1 MRLFAWRVFACQLTC
16 VPVVDVA
23 TQSLLC
29 NVSCRY
35 FHGDTNNCM
44 KCDIVFS
51 IKRTRPVLSTSIE
64 SAVLALA
71 YTRLQ

>member
-1 MRLFAWRVFACQLTC
+1 
-16 VPVVDVA
+16 
-23 TQSLLC
+23 
-29 NVSCRY
+29 
-35 FHGDTNNCM
+35 M

-71 YTRLQ
+71 YTRLQYQDKVVVDGGVCGVGGRIVPRRFFQC